1 MQKLDE
7 TDAQH
12 YGDLDIAMDFSLGV
26 EVMKGQAEESLMNMN
41 LPDVYI
47 ANKLSLKQDLQVY
60 FVKERPTTAL
70 FTNCACL
77 VVKPHALDNLGS
89 ILDMVLEDGFE
100 VSAMQLFNL

>member
-1 MQKLDE
+1 LDE

-47 ANKLSLKQDLQVY
+47 ANKLSLKQDL
-60 FVKERPTTAL
+60 
-70 FTNCACL
+70 
-77 VVKPHALDNLGS
+77 
-89 ILDMVLEDGFE
+89 
-100 VSAMQLFNL
+100 